1 MATVTER
8 LEQVLEQ
15 EAPSWGVRP
24 VPPEHRRLSGFDL
37 AILWGDLSIGLL
49 VIVTGALLVPALGF
63 RSAMLAIVIGSVIG
77 CALLGLAGLAGARE
91 GVPAMVLLRPVLGIR
106 GSYVPSV
113 LNVAQLIG
121 WTSFEF
127 WAMSLVARN
136 VGGDLLGISSYGFWL
151 LVVTLVCTGL
161 ALAGPVLVVRRWM
174 KRFGAWVVGG
184 VAAWITI
191 RVLFEADLGAI
202 WNGTGTGGFPVGFWH
217 GVDLVIVMPVSWL
230 PLIADYNRFATTRAA
245 SFGGSFWGYL
255 TGNIWMYSLGV
266 LLVLA
271 SGAEPSPAGI
281 AEGIAALAGGAVVL
295 IALLVGET
303 DEAFAD
309 IYSAAVSWQNLAPR
323 VPQRAAIVGVSAV
336 GATLALWLGWSAGQ
350 GVTSYEFFLFALG
363 SFFVPLFGVFI
374 ADYFVLARR
383 SYDGQELFEPR
394 GRYRYLSGFNPRAL
408 AAWLVGFLVY
418 QWAVPTGPSWWVD
431 AATAFF
437 GDWLNL
443 PVPLWGSRFGAS
455 IPAFTTAF
463 VLYLALSLPARMR
476 HPVAV

>member
-24 VPPEHRRLSGFDL
+24 VPPERRRLSGFDL
-37 AILWGDLSIGLL
+37 AVLWGDLSVGLL

-63 RSAMLAIVIGSVIG
+63 RSALLAIVIGSVIG
-77 CALLGLAGLAGARE
+77 CSLLGLAGLAGARE

-106 GSYVPSV
+106 GSYLPSV

-136 VGGDLLGISSYGFWL
+136 VGGELLGISSYGFWL
-151 LVVTLVCTGL
+151 VVVALVCTAL

-174 KRFGAWVVGG
+174 KRFGAWVVVG

-191 RVLFEADLGAI
+191 RILVEANLGAI
-202 WNGTGTGGFPVGFWH
+202 WNSTGTGGYPVGFWH

-255 TGNIWMYSLGV
+255 TGNVWLYALGV

-271 SGAEPSPAGI
+271 AGAEPSPAGI
-281 AEGIAALAGGAVVL
+281 AEGIAALAGGAIVL

-309 IYSAAVSWQNLAPR
+309 IYSAAVSGQNLAPR
-323 VPQRAAIVGVSAV
+323 IPQRFAIVGVAGI
-336 GATLALWLGWSAGQ
+336 GAALALWLGWSAGE

-363 SFFVPLFGVFI
+363 SFFVPLFGVFV
-374 ADYFVLARR
+374 ADYFVLGRR
-383 SYDGQELFEPR
+383 GHGADELFQPR
-394 GRYRYLSGFNPRAL
+394 GRYWYLGGFNPRAI
-408 AAWLVGFLVY
+408 AAWLLGFLVY
-418 QWAVPTGPSWWVD
+418 QWAVPTGPSWWVN
-431 AATAFF
+431 AATTFF
-437 GDWLNL
+437 GDWLRL

-455 IPAFTTAF
+455 IPSFAVAFG
-463 VLYLALSLPARMR
+463 LYLLLALPKRERQPA
-476 HPVAV
+476 AA